1 MHLRSTAIRDSI
13 GALMGDIAQL
23 RGEVAWLRRAN
34 EALRAENEVL
44 RGENG
49 AVRGE
54 NEALRAENA
63 ALRAEVAELRR
74 RLDLDSSNS
83 SKPPSSDGLRKKPR
97 VPGSLRGR
105 SGKKSGGQAGHKGDT
120 LRQVERPDRVVRHEA
135 QACLHCCARLTA
147 SMERSVEK
155 RQVFDLPER
164 RIEVTEHQAT
174 IYVCEQCRGVTRAA
188 FPAAVA
194 APAQYGERVRA
205 AAVYLNVHQLIPED
219 RVAEAM
225 NDLFGAVR
233 LCPDS
238 VANWVRGK
246 AAALAPVA
254 AQIATLAAAAPVRCL
269 DETGFRIAGKGQW
282 LHTVA
287 TETVTH
293 YRVSA
298 KRGEMPEGLTGGV
311 AVHDGFKSY
320 SGLNEVGHALCN
332 AHHLRELKALIEI
345 EQEPWAAPMRDLLLE
360 ANSAV
365 EQAREEGATRLAPP
379 VLKGFLA
386 RYWKAVRQGLAFHRN
401 LPRLQRHPS
410 NRGRTKHRPG
420 HNLLIRLHQFKDD
433 VLRFLVDFSVPFTN
447 NLAEQALRMMKVKM
461 KISGGFRTFEA
472 ACDFARVR
480 SVVATARKHGWSI
493 LQTLTA
499 APNAL
504 IQTLVA

>member
-44 RGENG
+44 RGENA

-63 ALRAEVAELRR
+63 ALRAEDAALRAEVAQLRR
-74 RLDLDSSNS
+74 RLDLDSSTS

-97 VPGSLRGR
+97 VAGSLRGR
-105 SGKKSGGQAGHKGDT
+105 SGKKSGGQVGHKGDT
-120 LRQVERPDRVVRHEA
+120 LRQVETPDRVVRHEA
-135 QACLHCCARLTA
+135 QACLHCRARLTA
-147 SMERSVEK
+147 SMERSVER

-164 RIEVTEHQAT
+164 LIEVTEHQAT

-188 FPAAVA
+188 FPEGVA

-205 AAVYLNVHQLIPED
+205 AAVYLNVHQLVPED

-225 NDLFGAVR
+225 NDVFGAVR

-365 EQAREEGATRLAPP
+365 EQAREAGATSLDPLA
-379 VLKGFLA
+379 LNGFLA
-386 RYWKAVRQGLAFHRN
+386 RYWKILRQGLAFHATCRA
-401 LPRLQRHPS
+401 S
-410 NRGRTKHRPG
+410 NDIHR
-420 HNLLIRLHQFKDD
+420 
-433 VLRFLVDFSVPFTN
+433 
-447 NLAEQALRMMKVKM
+447 
-461 KISGGFRTFEA
+461 
-472 ACDFARVR
+472 
-480 SVVATARKHGWSI
+480 
-493 LQTLTA
+493 TA
-499 APNAL
+499 AGQNAAPDTICSSDCTSSKTTFCASWSTSPSLSPTTWPNRPCA
-504 IQTLVA
+504 